1 MMKEGNER
9 KGLQPVQRQAL
20 EIRLIIMTPIKNGT
34 WKVPLNGV
42 RMIGI
47 EPTWVTPL
55 DPKSSASAS
64 FATSACFF
72 KIKYSNLSLKGL
84 QK

>member
-1 MMKEGNER
+1 
-9 KGLQPVQRQAL
+9 
-20 EIRLIIMTPIKNGT
+20 MTNKLAKKRPNQWVFFIENQS
-34 WKVPLNGV
+34 V

-64 FATSACFF
+64 FATSAYLFGSGGKSRGF
-72 KIKYSNLSLKGL
+72 T
-84 QK
+84 

>member
-1 MMKEGNER
+1 M
-9 KGLQPVQRQAL
+9 GLFCETKL
-20 EIRLIIMTPIKNGT
+20 
-34 WKVPLNGV
+34 V

-64 FATSACFF
+64 FATSANGLDRVA
-72 KIKYSNLSLKGL
+72 KVGVLHIKFAPRLSLFNR
-84 QK
+84 

>member
-1 MMKEGNER
+1 MPFKVWKFLNPNYEN
-9 KGLQPVQRQAL
+9 L
-20 EIRLIIMTPIKNGT
+20 IRLIKKLRISELFLIINF
-34 WKVPLNGV
+34 V

-64 FATSACFF
+64 FATSA
-72 KIKYSNLSLKGL
+72 NGR